1 MLFKNST
8 SRWGSGSESM
18 YVGLLYFL
26 LCVDCVRFDF
36 VLFLLLV
43 DFDVCLL
50 VFDLLFFDLLVF
62 NLLFFDLLFVLYLV
76 FLLLDLFDLNLNLLD
91 L

>member
-1 MLFKNST
+1 
-8 SRWGSGSESM
+8 M

-62 NLLFFDLLFVLYLV
+62 DLLVFNLLFFDLLFVLYLV

>member
-50 VFDLLFFDLLVF
+50 VFDLLFFDLL
-62 NLLFFDLLFVLYLV
+62 FFDLLFVLYLV